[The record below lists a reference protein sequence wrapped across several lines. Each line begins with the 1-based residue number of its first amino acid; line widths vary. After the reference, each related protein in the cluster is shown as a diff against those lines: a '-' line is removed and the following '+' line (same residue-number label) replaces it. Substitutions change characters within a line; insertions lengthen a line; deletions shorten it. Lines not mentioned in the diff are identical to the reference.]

1 MASVVNRRRQQNR
14 RSLDLNADLGE
25 GETTDLALLDVVTSC
40 NVACGGHAGDSR
52 SMRSTVLAAA
62 QRAVAVGAHPGYP
75 DREGFGRRSG
85 FLPPNALRGPLR
97 RQIGA
102 LVEIAAGLNVEVR
115 HVKPHGALYNDAARD
130 RELADAVCASLAGL
144 DTSLLL
150 VGPPAS
156 ALEDAA
162 LDAGVGF
169 VREGFVDR
177 AYTTQGRLVPRNQPG
192 AVLTGQAAVVAQ
204 ALSIARESTVPGS
217 DGEEI
222 ALEVDTLCI
231 HGDTPGAVTLACAV
245 RAALLA
251 AGVRL
256 QAFRHP
262 GVLS

>member
-1 MASVVNRRRQQNR
+1 MRAEDRHTTNA

-25 GETTDLALLDVVTSC
+25 GEGTDHALLDVVTSC
-40 NVACGGHAGDSR
+40 NVACGGHTGDRR
-52 SMRSTVLAAA
+52 SMRETVLAAA
-62 QRAVAVGAHPGYP
+62 ARDVAVGAHPAYP

-85 FLPPNALRGPLR
+85 FLPPQALSEPLR
-97 RQIGA
+97 RQVEA
-102 LVEIAAGLNVEVR
+102 FAEIAAEAGVQVR

-130 RELADAVCASLAGL
+130 REVADSVCAPLASMDPG
-144 DTSLLL
+144 LLL

-162 LDAGVGF
+162 AASGIGF

-177 AYTTQGRLVPRNQPG
+177 AYTREGRLVPRNQPG

-204 ALSIARESTVPGS
+204 ALSIARESGVYDV
-217 DGEEI
+217 DGAEI

-231 HGDTPGAVTLACAV
+231 HGDTPGAVILARAV
-245 RAALLA
+245 REALLE

-256 QAFRHP
+256 QAFRHQ
-262 GVLS
+262 GVPS